1 MPGMAFSS
9 LHKNDLCYAERKTQ
23 EADETGPQSVL
34 IERTAEDGVMD
45 TVGENS
51 KLAA

>member
-1 MPGMAFSS
+1 MAFLS
-9 LHKNDLCYAERKTQ
+9 LHKIDLCYAERKTHEAQ
-23 EADETGPQSVL
+23 ETVLQSIL
-34 IERTAEDGVMD
+34 IERTAEDGGMD